1 MKCKLD
7 ENLGAAT
14 HRRLADAGHDVS
26 TVVLQR
32 MAGAPDSAVFERC
45 ATEGRV
51 LVTCDLDFANPFVF
65 DPRPTAGVVVLR
77 LPKAMTKQHQ
87 AVTDTQRCGQ
97 YGEGI
102 RPTTGSLAAFHATRP
117 PSSWATSV

>member
-77 LPKAMTKQHQ
+77 LPKAHGPTDVLD
-87 AVTDTQRCGQ
+87 AVDRL
-97 YGEGI
+97 I
-102 RPTTGSLAAFHATRP
+102 AALQEHTVQGTLWIVSATSTRRFVP
-117 PSSWATSV
+117 PSQ